1 MYFLEHVVDEYMH
14 LQQWS
19 WTHKWVTKVNLVWA
33 FSLSSIAQQFLG
45 STLQLLLSVS
55 DCLSQLNSD
64 NTVVTEY
71 GCLSNHATE
80 KHLFQVHRQQDWL
93 TTMCVFVCAQMGSV
107 QELCSWSI
115 HVVFKCNFQWNSMVI
130 SYYGI
135 TALWQ
140 PSVHSDI
147 PFWSFDVRSSYYCDT
162 LMLHFSRIYIRPC
175 FPLHLGTCCGWVHVP
190 ATVILIFMIQTAAS
204 TIYHV
209 YSYLL

>member
-1 MYFLEHVVDEYMH
+1 MWVLLRLACFHVF
-14 LQQWS
+14 S
-19 WTHKWVTKVNLVWA
+19 GTCCGWVYAPSAVILNSQVSNKSKLGV
-33 FSLSSIAQQFLG
+33 SIQLG
-45 STLQLLLSVS
+45 LHCSAVLGFHFTVVVVCQ
-55 DCLSQLNSD
+55 CRLSQLNSD

-93 TTMCVFVCAQMGSV
+93 TTMCVFVCTQMGSV

-130 SYYGI
+130 SYYRI

-147 PFWSFDVRSSYYCDT
+147 AFWSFDVRSSYYCDT
-162 LMLHFSRIYIRPC
+162 LMLHFSRIYI
-175 FPLHLGTCCGWVHVP
+175 
-190 ATVILIFMIQTAAS
+190 
-204 TIYHV
+204 
-209 YSYLL
+209 